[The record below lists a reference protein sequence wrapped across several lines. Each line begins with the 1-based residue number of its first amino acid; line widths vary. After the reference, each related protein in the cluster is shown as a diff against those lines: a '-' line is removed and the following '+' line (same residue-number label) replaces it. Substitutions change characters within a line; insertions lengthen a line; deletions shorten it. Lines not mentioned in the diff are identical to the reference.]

1 MVRPADQQMTTIEK
15 MLCPVLR
22 GRSTWGS
29 TGVGQEAE
37 GAWRSLDKSFI
48 MVSVDRTG

>member
-15 MLCPVLR
+15 MLCTVPR
-22 GRSTWGS
+22 ERSTWGS

-37 GAWRSLDKSFI
+37 GARGSLDKSFI
-48 MVSVDRTG
+48 VVSVDRTG